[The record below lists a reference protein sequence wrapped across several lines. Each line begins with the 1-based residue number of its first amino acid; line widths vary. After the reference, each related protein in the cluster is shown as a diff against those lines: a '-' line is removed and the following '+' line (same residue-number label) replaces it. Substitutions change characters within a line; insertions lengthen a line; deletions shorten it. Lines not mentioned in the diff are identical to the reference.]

1 MILLLTVV
9 AMVAFAANSLLARAA
24 LGGSALGDGAID
36 AASFTAI
43 RLMSGALAL
52 AVIMAAQGGRRP
64 AGSWGSALC
73 LFLYAIAFSLAYLRL
88 GAATGALVLFASVQ
102 ASMIG
107 WGVVRRQHPSVGE
120 LAGLAVAF
128 SAFVWLL
135 LPGLQAPDPVGA
147 VLMIA
152 AGVAWGAY
160 SLRGRHVASALGD
173 TAGNFARAAVFCV
186 PLVGIG
192 VWLGHASLGGVGM
205 AVASGVVASGLGYS
219 IWYRAVAGLRPIQA
233 ASVQLTVPV
242 IAAMGAVLL
251 LSEALSLRLVVA
263 GLCILGGVGLTL
275 VMKGRAVRQ

>member
-251 LSEALSLRLVVA
+251 LSEVLTVRLVVA
-263 GLCILGGVGLTL
+263 GLCILGGVGVTL

>member
-205 AVASGVVASGLGYS
+205 AVASGVMASGLGYS

-251 LSEALSLRLVVA
+251 LSEVLTVRLVVA
-263 GLCILGGVGLTL
+263 GLCILGGVGVTL